1 MLVTGA
7 SGLIHTTIKH
17 VPASYHSSSS
27 SNHGGD
33 KHGAAH
39 SGSQHSANQA
49 GHSAHGA
56 HHNSHY
62 GEHSDKD
69 YSNKNSEVR
78 QSLMMTSGHG
88 NAVRNTTH
96 CEEIP
101 PINGRF
107 HSKDAKI
114 DVFFFVGVK
123 KVIGHAF

>member
-7 SGLIHTTIKH
+7 TGLIHTTIKP

-27 SNHGGD
+27 SNYGGD

-62 GEHSDKD
+62 GEHSD
-69 YSNKNSEVR
+69 
-78 QSLMMTSGHG
+78 
-88 NAVRNTTH
+88 
-96 CEEIP
+96 
-101 PINGRF
+101 
-107 HSKDAKI
+107 
-114 DVFFFVGVK
+114 
-123 KVIGHAF
+123 